1 MDIIKS
7 TNSKGFT
14 YKERFYIKDKAR
26 EIKTDRKS
34 NLLYLHNYMELPNAR
49 FHEKTFPR
57 TKTQSSTDPQTP
69 KPSRSDL
76 TLQCDGCA
84 NRN

>member
-14 YKERFYIKDKAR
+14 CKERFYIKDKAR

-34 NLLYLHNYMELPNAR
+34 NLY
-49 FHEKTFPR
+49 EKF
-57 TKTQSSTDPQTP
+57 KTI
-69 KPSRSDL
+69 
-76 TLQCDGCA
+76 
-84 NRN
+84 